1 MASNMVRRSRDPI
14 AEAACSS
21 LSTRML
27 AAGVH
32 HPRRDGALASQSSS
46 SSSDNHIKAE
56 PSSSM
61 DGVDAYMAFLRDDP
75 VGILARAVHTAKA
88 KVSFIH
94 FIASSAFPLLLFL
107 FF

>member
-1 MASNMVRRSRDPI
+1 
-14 AEAACSS
+14 
-21 LSTRML
+21 
-27 AAGVH
+27 
-32 HPRRDGALASQSSS
+32 
-46 SSSDNHIKAE
+46 
-56 PSSSM
+56 M